1 MGRMQETHPANQA
14 VSLVDRG
21 ETAATMMP
29 LTIGQTAPERAALSD
44 QVVALVA
51 RSSGFQHSLPPGIA
65 SALAELVRAMNCYY
79 SNLIEGH
86 ATHPVDIE
94 RALREDFSAVAEQR
108 DLQLEARAH
117 IAVQA
122 WIDGGGL
129 QGRLFSQET
138 LCAIH
143 ERFAAQLPERLL
155 WITHPDTEQRERV
168 IPGVLRTRDVR
179 VGRHTPPS
187 PGAIARL
194 LSAYAE
200 HYARLGRMECLLAA
214 AAAHHRLLW
223 IHPFLDGNGR
233 VARLLSHALFVEML
247 ATGGLWSVARGLAR
261 QVDTYK
267 GHLAACDAPRRNDLD
282 GRGALSQ
289 AALIAFSAFF
299 LETCLD
305 QVRFMEGL
313 VEPRRLRERI
323 LRWADEARA
332 AGALPPRSERL
343 LDALLFQGT
352 LTRAEVPGLLD
363 ASERQSRRVVAA
375 LIQQGAM
382 RSASSRAPLHLA
394 FSAHL
399 AQRWLPGLFPDQAAP
414 NRDA

>member
-1 MGRMQETHPANQA
+1 MQETHPANQA

-21 ETAATMMP
+21 ESAAAMMP
-29 LTIGQTAPERAALSD
+29 LTIGQTVPEREALSD

-51 RSSGFQHSLPPGIA
+51 RSSGFQHSLPQGIA

-86 ATHPVDIE
+86 ATHPIDIE
-94 RALREDFSAVAEQR
+94 RSLREDFSAVAEQR

-129 QGRLFSQET
+129 QGRLFSRET

-155 WITHPDTEQRERV
+155 WITHPDTEARERV
-168 IPGVLRTRDVR
+168 IPGALRTRDVR
-179 VGRHTPPS
+179 VGRPTPPS

-200 HYARLGRMECLLAA
+200 HYARLGTMECLLAA

-233 VARLLSHALFVEML
+233 VARLLSHALFVERL

-267 GHLAACDAPRRNDLD
+267 GHLADCRSDLEAVSRWLARQKD
-282 GRGALSQ
+282 NPNTLAAYQREIERFLLWLGLERGKALSEATGADITLFDDLLQ
-289 AALIAFSAFF
+289 APERWPQWYGEAKPRHDHEWKPWGGRLSARSRYAALAVVNR
-299 LETCLD
+299 CY
-305 QVRFMEGL
+305 
-313 VEPRRLRERI
+313 RRLVTQGY
-323 LRWADEARA
+323 LRLNPVDAAGLRLRQLRA
-332 AGALPPRSERL
+332 AAVQERF
-343 LDALLFQGT
+343 LD
-352 LTRAEVPGLLD
+352 
-363 ASERQSRRVVAA
+363 
-375 LIQQGAM
+375 
-382 RSASSRAPLHLA
+382 
-394 FSAHL
+394 
-399 AQRWLPGLFPDQAAP
+399 
-414 NRDA
+414 

>member
-1 MGRMQETHPANQA
+1 MQETKPATKA
-14 VSLVDRG
+14 VSPVDRG
-21 ETAATMMP
+21 ETEAVMMP

-51 RSSGFQHSLPPGIA
+51 RSSGFQHSLPQGIA

-94 RALREDFSAVAEQR
+94 RALRDELSEVAEQR

-122 WIDGGGL
+122 WIDAGGL
-129 QGRLFSQET
+129 QDRLFSREA

-143 ERFAAQLPERLL
+143 ERFAAELPERLL
-155 WITHPDTEQRERV
+155 WIDHPDTDARERV
-168 IPGVLRTRDVR
+168 IPGALRSRDVC
-179 VGRHTPPS
+179 VGRHMPPS

-194 LSAYAE
+194 LGAYGR
-200 HYARLGRMECLLAA
+200 HYAPLGTMERLLAA

-233 VARLLSHALFVEML
+233 VARLHSHALFVEVL
-247 ATGGLWSVARGLAR
+247 ATGGVWSVARGLAR
-261 QVDTYK
+261 QVDAYK

-289 AALIAFSAFF
+289 AALVAFSAFF

-305 QVRFMEGL
+305 QVQFMEGL
-313 VEPRRLRERI
+313 VEPRRLRERV
-323 LRWADEARA
+323 LRWADEAHQASR
-332 AGALPPRSERL
+332 LPPRADRL
-343 LDALLFQGT
+343 LEVLLFQGT
-352 LTRAEVPGLLD
+352 LNRAEVPGLLD

-375 LIQQGAM
+375 LINEGAI

-394 FSAHL
+394 FPAHL
-399 AQRWLPGLFPDQAAP
+399 AECWLPGLFPAQATP
-414 NRDA
+414 SRRS